1 MRILIALFLAILA
14 AMPAHAREII
24 FGIVPQQAASKL
36 ARVWTPILT
45 QVSELSG
52 HTIHFAT
59 APDIPTF
66 EKRLKNGEYDIAYM
80 NPYHYVVFHQEP
92 GYRAIAKAANK
103 QIKGIIVVRK
113 DSGITALSQLDQQ
126 TLAFPSP
133 AAFAASIL
141 TRTDLSAAHVRFTPK
156 YVSSHDSVY
165 LAVAQGIFPAGGGVM
180 RTFNSIDPALRNQ
193 LTPIWTTRGY
203 TSHAIAV
210 HPGIDSQTATS
221 IQQAL
226 ITLAAKEDGRKALAE
241 LAISGFEAAEDSTW
255 DDIRA
260 LQIDLLQNLLH

>member
-1 MRILIALFLAILA
+1 MRILIALFLALLVTQ
-14 AMPAHAREII
+14 PAHTREII

-45 QVSELSG
+45 QVSALSG

-66 EKRLKNGEYDIAYM
+66 EKRLKNGEYDLAYM

-92 GYRAIAKAANK
+92 GYKAIAKAANK

-113 DSGITALSQLDQQ
+113 DSGIATLPQLDQQ

-180 RTFNSIDPALRNQ
+180 RTFNSIDPAVRNQ
-193 LTPIWTTRGY
+193 LTPIWTTKGY

-210 HPGIDSQTATS
+210 HPRIDHQTATS

-226 ITLAAKEDGRKALAE
+226 IALSDNQNGQTALTE
-241 LAISGFEAAEDSTW
+241 LAISGFEAAQDGNW

-260 LQIDLLQNLLH
+260 LQIDLLHDLLH